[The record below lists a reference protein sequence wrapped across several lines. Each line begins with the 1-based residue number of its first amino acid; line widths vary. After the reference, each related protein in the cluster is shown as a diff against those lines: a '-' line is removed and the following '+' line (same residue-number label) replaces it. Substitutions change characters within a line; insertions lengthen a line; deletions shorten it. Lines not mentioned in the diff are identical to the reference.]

1 MVHVIV
7 IFIKLVF
14 QLLYNLQ
21 DTGNTGLCA
30 GKKSSQT
37 WPLVWIRCRFTKDET
52 FKIFNCASRKGG
64 DGTGMWIWN
73 TNYEIRNF
81 QNGEFCSGRRR
92 DGMGIPQPFEC
103 LSVPGQWAKWLQR
116 LDYFC
121 RITKFDSIRKVYKLI
136 WSTLIYF
143 SLCSKQP
150 KQENIWN
157 RLSSISPNMESKAIK
172 DLSSLCL
179 FSPPYRRTRVE
190 VWPIKG
196 VRGQVLFG
204 KDKNLGTSSFFL

>member
-1 MVHVIV
+1 
-7 IFIKLVF
+7 
-14 QLLYNLQ
+14 
-21 DTGNTGLCA
+21 
-30 GKKSSQT
+30 
-37 WPLVWIRCRFTKDET
+37 
-52 FKIFNCASRKGG
+52 
-64 DGTGMWIWN
+64 
-73 TNYEIRNF
+73 
-81 QNGEFCSGRRR
+81 
-92 DGMGIPQPFEC
+92 MGWVREYPQPVER

-179 FSPPYRRTRVE
+179 FSPPCRRTRVE

-196 VRGQVLFG
+196 VRGQVLCG
-204 KDKNLGTSSFFL
+204 KDKNLGVSRWFSGRNNSVDSPVTRACSHIGGDPSVSKTICLGHRTRPDRWKAPFLLN